1 MTETL
6 SGLAIPHLGHSG
18 LDPFQESNDLPWG
31 HQFQGEPLGMLTAS
45 WSQAAG
51 SHMSGMQPLDAHP
64 FDQDN
69 SGYFHLHH
77 IPSPHVG
84 YPISEMGTPSSNGH
98 QEIGESYH
106 NAHQSAMH
114 LYPNHMAGPMQSPQ
128 SSIGALSPNQTPLE
142 SPPFVT
148 YDTKPQ
154 LARLNSAPEPRGL
167 RGAVATNGVHG
178 KLKGSSD
185 DGDDSYE
192 PDLKRGRKR
201 QRIPHTAVERR
212 YRENLN
218 AHLEKLRQAVPPLAA
233 RKGPGGGK
241 GEGEGVKPSKCE
253 ILHGAIEY
261 IGARD
266 KEMAAKD
273 RRIADLMAENASVRA
288 TLEQMQNY
296 IRATS
301 R

>member
-1 MTETL
+1 MTEIL
-6 SGLAIPHLGHSG
+6 SGLAIPHLGHPV
-18 LDPFQESNDLPWG
+18 LDPFQESNDLPWE
-31 HQFQGEPLGMLTAS
+31 HQFPEPLQMLTAS
-45 WSQAAG
+45 WSQASG
-51 SHMSGMQPLDAHP
+51 SQMSGMQPLDVHR
-64 FDQDN
+64 FDHNN

-77 IPSPHVG
+77 IPSPQVG

-98 QEIGESYH
+98 QEIGESYQG
-106 NAHQSAMH
+106 AHQSAMH
-114 LYPNHMAGPMQSPQ
+114 LYPNHMAGPMQSPH
-128 SSIGALSPNQTPLE
+128 SSISALSPNQTPLE
-142 SPPFVT
+142 SPPPLI
-148 YDTKPQ
+148 YDTKPP
-154 LARLNSAPEPRGL
+154 LGRRITAPEARGL
-167 RGAVATNGVHG
+167 KGAVATNGVPG
-178 KLKGSSD
+178 KHKGSSD
-185 DGDDSYE
+185 EGDDSYE
-192 PDLKRGRKR
+192 PDSKRGRKR

-266 KEMAAKD
+266 KEMTAKD
-273 RRIADLMAENASVRA
+273 KRIADLMAENASMRA
-288 TLEQMQNY
+288 SLEQMQNY